1 MRKSS
6 GRPRGRPTGGLLAS
20 CGPLSL
26 LGGSFALMAGAL
38 ATPRVWGL
46 IAGALLLAV
55 LVPLWCG
62 RGGFPWRRMIPAGLA
77 VASVTWSNWLLADQH
92 SWSVAGT
99 AGLRIGLFVV
109 PGIVFA
115 AFVRPAE
122 LGDHLAQ
129 RLRLP
134 ARPVVAG
141 VVALQRFDQLGQDWA
156 DLSDA
161 RRVRGLQDWR
171 SPIRAVTGFAEQAL
185 ALLVGAL
192 RDAAQTAIAV
202 EARGFSRPQRTGVP
216 RTWARPAP
224 WTRADTTLL
233 GCCVGV
239 AALTIAVGLPLR

>member
-1 MRKSS
+1 M
-6 GRPRGRPTGGLLAS
+6 
-20 CGPLSL
+20 
-26 LGGSFALMAGAL
+26 
-38 ATPRVWGL
+38 
-46 IAGALLLAV
+46 
-55 LVPLWCG
+55 
-62 RGGFPWRRMIPAGLA
+62 
-77 VASVTWSNWLLADQH
+77 
-92 SWSVAGT
+92 
-99 AGLRIGLFVV
+99 
-109 PGIVFA
+109 
-115 AFVRPAE
+115 
-122 LGDHLAQ
+122 
-129 RLRLP
+129 
-134 ARPVVAG
+134 
-141 VVALQRFDQLGQDWA
+141 VALQRFDQLGQDWA

-239 AALTIAVGLPLR
+239 AALTIAVGLLLR